1 MKLGMNN
8 PSGQGEH
15 WATFTNVAGITRLRE
30 HQYRNQQR
38 TRLHDDEEGKAA
50 IAWSMRG
57 IGGWSVKK
65 FHKKKYFFFNERKK
79 FTLFFLQL
87 DDPQE

>member
-50 IAWSMRG
+50 IAWSMRMEC
-57 IGGWSVKK
+57 KK
-65 FHKKKYFFFNERKK
+65 ISQKKINVFFFYERKK